1 MEIKKEFLEPG
12 DISKDWSLAISKGIV
27 WKEEKVNKDVEN
39 VLIYQTVSIEFQKK

>member
-1 MEIKKEFLEPG
+1 MKIKKEFLETG
-12 DISKDWSLAISKGIV
+12 DMSKDWSLAMSKSMV